1 MYKLRDGYAIAGIGE
16 TAYSKNSGTTVLN
29 LAVEACLKAARD
41 AGLPIED
48 VDGIVSYNFGDS
60 VPAIAVATAL
70 GVPDVGYAVDFAGGG
85 NSANLITLAAA
96 SAIEAG
102 LARNVICFR
111 AMNGRSGFRLGG
123 GREMLARGVT
133 QFTAPFGWITYP
145 QAMAMWCRRH
155 MVKYGTTAE
164 QLGEVAISFRRNATH
179 NERAMQ
185 RQPIDMDDYLA
196 SRFIVDPF
204 RLLDICL
211 ESDGA
216 CAVLITS
223 SEQARDLAKPPV
235 YIMGGAYGGGPNQG
249 EDLFDAIRWPDHSK
263 NYAAYIADDLWKSAG
278 IGPSDVD
285 VAEIYDCF
293 TYSVLMQL
301 EGLGFCAEGEGG
313 PFVESG
319 AIRMGGSLPVNT
331 HGGLLSEA
339 YLHGFNHV
347 LEATRQLRGEAGHC
361 QVPDAEIALTTAGA
375 MTCGS
380 AMVLRR

>member
-1 MYKLRDGYAIAGIGE
+1 MWSLRDKYAIAGIGN
-16 TAYSKNSGTTVLN
+16 TRYSSNSGATVGQ
-29 LAVEACLKAARD
+29 LAVEACRKAIED
-41 AGLPIED
+41 AGLTVGD

-60 VPAIAVATAL
+60 VPGMLVATAL
-70 GVPDVGYAVDFAGGG
+70 GMKEPGYVVDFASGG
-85 NSANLITLAAA
+85 NAANLITLTATA
-96 SAIEAG
+96 AIEAG
-102 LARNVICFR
+102 LAKNVLCFR

-123 GREMLARGVT
+123 GRDMNARGIS

-155 MVKYGTTAE
+155 MIEYGTTKE
-164 QLGEVAISFRRNATH
+164 QLGAVALAARDNAVL

-185 RQPIDMDDYLA
+185 RTPLSMDDYLGA
-196 SRFIVDPF
+196 RKVVDPF
-204 RLLDICL
+204 ALYDICL

-223 SEQARDLAKPPV
+223 SERATDLKQMPV

-249 EDLFDAIRWPDHSK
+249 DDLFDAMRWPDHVR
-263 NYAAYIADDLWKSAG
+263 NYSAYIADDLWSSAG
-278 IGPSDVD
+278 VGPSDVD

-293 TYSVLMQL
+293 TYSVIMQL
-301 EGLGFCAEGEGG
+301 EGFGFCKEGEGG
-313 PFVESG
+313 PFVASG
-319 AIRMGGSLPVNT
+319 AIRRGGSLPINT

-339 YLHGFNHV
+339 YIHGFNHV
-347 LEATRQLRGEAGHC
+347 YEAVEQLRGASGAR
-361 QVPDAEIALTTAGA
+361 QVDGAEIALTTAGA